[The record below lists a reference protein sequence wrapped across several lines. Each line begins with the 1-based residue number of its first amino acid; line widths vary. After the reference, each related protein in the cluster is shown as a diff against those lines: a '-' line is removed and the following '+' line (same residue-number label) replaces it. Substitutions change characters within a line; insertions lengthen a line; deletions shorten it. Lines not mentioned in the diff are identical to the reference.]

1 MKHYILYMILAISS
15 TVFAQ
20 KKLQYNLKVGDNF
33 TVEQEAKQYITQNL
47 EDADQVLENHLI
59 GVMNF
64 EVVDVT
70 KENFTLLMTFK
81 RLKMLMS
88 SPTLGELSNSDT
100 DSEDSSDIATRL
112 FKGILN
118 IPVTLI
124 MEKSGKIISVTGGD
138 KLIDNMFTSAGI
150 VQPEIIEASRAQM
163 EKQFGS
169 EALSS
174 SLEQM
179 TYFYPIDTVSIGDEW
194 TNSYSGNLS
203 AENVWNLDSMTD
215 EIILISGNSNTTMST
230 IDENISMTLSGNQ
243 ESQIIVNPKNGLFSS
258 ITITSNNAGNTLVK
272 SQNVTIPTQINS
284 TITYKIS
291 Q

>member
-1 MKHYILYMILAISS
+1 MILAISS

-33 TVEQEAKQYITQNL
+33 TVEQVAKQYITQDL
-47 EDADQVLENHLI
+47 EDVEQVLENHLI

-64 EVVDVT
+64 EVVEVT
-70 KENFTLLMTFK
+70 KANYTLLMTFK

-100 DSEDSSDIATRL
+100 ESDDVTDITAML

-124 MEKSGKIISVTGGD
+124 MEKSGKITSVTGGD
-138 KLIDNMFTSAGI
+138 KLIDNMFKTAVI
-150 VQPEIIEASRAQM
+150 DDPEIIAASREQM

-179 TYFYPIDTVSIGDEW
+179 TYFYPIDTVSVGDEW
-194 TNSYSGNLS
+194 TNTYNGNLS
-203 AENVWNLDSMTD
+203 AENVWTLESMTD
-215 EIILISGNSNTTMST
+215 KVILISGDSSTTMTT
-230 IDENISMTLSGNQ
+230 IDENISMTLSGKQ
-243 ESQIIVNPKNGLFSS
+243 ESQIVVNPKNGLFNS
-258 ITITSNNAGNTLVK
+258 ITITLNNAGNTLLK
-272 SQNVTIPTQINS
+272 TQNVTIPTQINS

>member
-1 MKHYILYMILAISS
+1 MILAISS

-33 TVEQEAKQYITQNL
+33 TVEQVAQQYITQNL
-47 EDADQVLENHLI
+47 EDAEQVLENHLI

-64 EVVDVT
+64 EVVEVT
-70 KENFTLLMTFK
+70 KENYTLLMTFK

-100 DSEDSSDIATRL
+100 DTDDTSDIATML

-124 MEKSGKIISVTGGD
+124 MEKSGKITSVTGGD

-150 VQPEIIEASRAQM
+150 DDPEIIAASREQM

-179 TYFYPIDTVSIGDEW
+179 TYFYPIDSVSVGDEW
-194 TNSYSGNLS
+194 TNNFSGNLS
-203 AENVWNLDSMTD
+203 AKNVWTLDSMTD
-215 EIILISGNSNTTMST
+215 EITLISGNSNTTMST
-230 IDENISMTLSGNQ
+230 IDENISMILSGNQ
-243 ESQIIVNPKNGLFSS
+243 ESKIVVNPKNGLFNS
-258 ITITSNNAGNTLVK
+258 ITITSNNAGNTLLK
-272 SQNVTIPTQINS
+272 TQNMTIPTQINS

>member
-1 MKHYILYMILAISS
+1 MILAISS

-33 TVEQEAKQYITQNL
+33 TVEQEAKQYITQSL
-47 EDADQVLENHLI
+47 EDAEQAIENHLI
-59 GVMNF
+59 SVMNF
-64 EVVDVT
+64 EVVDASN
-70 KENFTLLMTFK
+70 ENYTLTMTFK

-100 DSEDSSDIATRL
+100 ESMDSSDVATIL

-118 IPVTLI
+118 IPVTII
-124 MEKSGKIISVTGGD
+124 MEKSGKITSVTGGD
-138 KLIDNMFTSAGI
+138 KLIDNMFASAGI
-150 VQPEIIEASRAQM
+150 VDPEIIGASKGQLD
-163 EKQFGS
+163 KQFGS

-179 TYFYPIDTVSIGDEW
+179 TYFYPVDAVSVGDEW
-194 TNSYSGNLS
+194 TNNYSGNLS
-203 AENVWNLDSMTD
+203 ANNVWTLESEDKNTVT
-215 EIILISGNSNTTMST
+215 ILGNSSTTMST
-230 IDENISMTLSGNQ
+230 IDENISMTLTGTQ
-243 ESQIIVNPKNGLFSS
+243 KSS
-258 ITITSNNAGNTLVK
+258 IVANSNNGMFRSVIVSSENAGDTVIKL
-272 SQNVTIPTQINS
+272 QNMTIPTQINS